1 MLVVGLLFGVAL
13 TLTVGFFAVL
23 SMGGQFGDN
32 LRQAAAEIRAR
43 ITGTHR
49 KGQAPSPGRPA
60 EQDARMR
67 ALQEEVRVM
76 QRLMDKERVER
87 EGQKEENRNSLAE
100 ITSLRARLAERE
112 EQVVAL
118 EAASAEQMAAAS
130 KMRDELGERS
140 AELARAKQQVKD
152 LETEIN
158 VVQSGAGL
166 SAVSDE
172 IARLRAER
180 DELAG
185 QLQRLKQPVTSGK
198 S

>member
-32 LRQAAAEIRAR
+32 LRQAAAEIKAR

-49 KGQAPSPGRPA
+49 KAQAPGPGRPV

-87 EGQKEENRNSLAE
+87 EGQKEEIRNSLAE
-100 ITSLRARLAERE
+100 VSSLRARVAERE
-112 EQVVAL
+112 ERVVAL
-118 EAASAEQMAAAS
+118 EAASGEQMTAAS
-130 KMRDELGERS
+130 KLRDELAERS

-166 SAVSDE
+166 SAISDE

-180 DELAG
+180 DELAAR
-185 QLQRLKQPVTSGK
+185 LQHLKQPATVK
-198 S
+198 